1 MVVAASFIKEGAEET
16 PRITL
21 ITGGCWLVE
30 MIRQSRTLNQKG
42 IDGKEIHFI
51 KDLEKIVMCA
61 PIELERKVAY
71 ERAWVLPPP
80 SSVPRSANHSPSPS
94 MLMLKVFGEIC
105 PFAHRREEFT
115 SACVGHQVLE
125 VSYDQSRAAV
135 YNLARGGSADTLR
148 TRMGS
153 SANPLIVM
161 KKKNVERR
169 GKNAAT

>member
-1 MVVAASFIKEGAEET
+1 MPQV
-16 PRITL
+16 
-21 ITGGCWLVE
+21 
-30 MIRQSRTLNQKG
+30 SR
-42 IDGKEIHFI
+42 EI
-51 KDLEKIVMCA
+51 
-61 PIELERKVAY
+61 
-71 ERAWVLPPP
+71 W
-80 SSVPRSANHSPSPS
+80 S
-94 MLMLKVFGEIC
+94 
-105 PFAHRREEFT
+105 FAHRREEFAF
-115 SACVGHQVLE
+115 ACVGHKVLE